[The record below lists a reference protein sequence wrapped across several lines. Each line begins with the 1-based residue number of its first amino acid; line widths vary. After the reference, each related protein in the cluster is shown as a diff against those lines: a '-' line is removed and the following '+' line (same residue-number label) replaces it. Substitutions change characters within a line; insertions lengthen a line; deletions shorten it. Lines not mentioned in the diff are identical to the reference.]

1 MTLKQVLYILVELFL
16 ELFYFLII
24 YDYIDSLDI
33 YINELD

>member
-1 MTLKQVLYILVELFL
+1 MTLKQVLYISVELFL
-16 ELFYFLII
+16 ELFYFLMI